1 MKYFF
6 VTGSS
11 KGIGFALVKALLEKD
26 ENQVVGFSRQN
37 EIKHERFKH
46 ISVDLADISTV
57 KEQVNSYFE
66 VYGEPEQITMINN
79 AGTLGEVGYVGEL
92 ASDSIVD
99 VYNLNLIAPAILM
112 NAFVEKFKATS
123 SKILIVNISSGAGSY
138 PVDGWSGYCATK
150 AGLNMLSEV
159 VASEQ
164 QIRGN
169 NIRVFSLAP
178 GIVDTGMQEKIR
190 SSNAEQFSGVE
201 KFVKYKENADLASS
215 KTVAVKIMKL
225 LEHPQNFKDVLQ
237 DVRSF

>member
-6 VTGSS
+6 VTGTS
-11 KGIGFALVKALLEKD
+11 KGIGFALVKSLLEKN
-26 ENQVVGFSRQN
+26 ENRVVGFSRQN
-37 EIKHERFKH
+37 EIKHDHFKH
-46 ISVDLADISTV
+46 ISVDLADISVV

-66 VYGEPEQITMINN
+66 VHGEPEQVTLINN

-92 ASDSIVD
+92 TSDSIAD

-112 NAFVEKFKATS
+112 NAFVEKFKAGT

-164 QIRGN
+164 KIRGN
-169 NIRVFSLAP
+169 NVHVFSLAP

-190 SSNAEQFSGVE
+190 SLSADKFSGVE
-201 KFVKYKENADLASS
+201 KFVKYKENSDLASS
-215 KTVAVKIMKL
+215 ETVAGKIMKL
-225 LEHPQNFKDVLQ
+225 LEHPQDFKDVLQ